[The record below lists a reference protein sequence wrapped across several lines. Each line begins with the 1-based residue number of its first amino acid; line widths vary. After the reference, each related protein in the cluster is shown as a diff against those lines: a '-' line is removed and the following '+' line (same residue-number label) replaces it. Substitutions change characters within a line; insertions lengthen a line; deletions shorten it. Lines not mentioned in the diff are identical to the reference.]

1 MRPMIRSTNLTVAWL
16 AALTVLIP
24 LPALAA
30 PDAAQTTIVDAQELW
45 RRGSDQVLAGDFV
58 SAARTFREV
67 SQLEPSHARAQSAL
81 TWMRE
86 AEDLAAGRRQYRQQ
100 MYDFYVRKAL
110 EALKE
115 AEAPA
120 EAKTAEDKTSDENAT
135 TANESEE
142 SDESDENDDPALE
155 FNLEPAEQDESE
167 SVLNRPKWK
176 ALFYA
181 ESAMELA
188 QDHNDFRKEPWLHEI
203 VEQIELEIETHK
215 QAGEWRDALALYNS
229 LKTIFPDKKEYEEQ
243 FTFCRKRAHL
253 EFIYGEKT
261 NWRADL
267 VGVAR
272 EAVEEILQRI
282 DSDYVDKP
290 DLRGLCRSGL
300 EHLLILAKASSL
312 SETFPRLSEQ
322 DLVDNFVIRL
332 NTVLKRHV
340 DKQVRLKPED
350 VADVFRKVLEI
361 NRETL
366 ALPETVVTDE
376 FIAGIL
382 EPLDEFTSVIW
393 PADVSEFHK
402 QTRGEFPGVG
412 IQITQPR
419 GKPLRV
425 ETPLEDSPA
434 FRAGIKP
441 GDLITEVDGKSTV
454 NMTIT
459 EAVREIT
466 GEPGTIVVLT
476 VLDPVTNESR
486 NVPLERQQIKIRTV
500 RGNLRDESRPTGWDY
515 IIDPQRKIAYVRI
528 SGFMD
533 ETVRDLR
540 DALEQMADEGCR
552 GLILDLRFNPG
563 GLLDTAVRMCDLFLD
578 EDAPIVQTKGRNAR
592 QDITIYARGRK
603 RYNDWPMIVLV
614 NEYSASA
621 SEIVAGALA
630 GNKEACVIGT
640 RTFGK
645 GSVQNLIPILDHQ
658 AYLKLTT
665 AYYHDWDED
674 RPEGDKWYLL
684 HKAPGAKNWG
694 VEPHI
699 TVDLIPQETNKVA
712 RLRRERD
719 VLKGKDQGQVPEDV
733 LSRSATQPAEEM
745 PEDPNPDIDPQLVIA
760 LDLMRIKLMS
770 DQPWALVPREAR
782 TASAADAAKT
792 PIGLSEKQ

>member
-1 MRPMIRSTNLTVAWL
+1 MRPMIRPRKLAVACL
-16 AALTVLIP
+16 VALTGL
-24 LPALAA
+24 LSNLALAA
-30 PDAAQTTIVDAQELW
+30 PDASPTASVDPQELW
-45 RRGSDQVLAGDFV
+45 RRGSDQVLAGDFR

-67 SQLEPSHARAQSAL
+67 SRLEPSHARAQSAL
-81 TWMRE
+81 AWMRE
-86 AEDLAAGRRQYRQQ
+86 AEDLAASRRQFRRE

-115 AEAPA
+115 AEAPPDAKA
-120 EAKTAEDKTSDENAT
+120 EGEQAADEKPAPKDDP
-135 TANESEE
+135 
-142 SDESDENDDPALE
+142 DESDETDDPA
-155 FNLEPAEQDESE
+155 AESDPQADEEDESD
-167 SVLNRPKWK
+167 SVLDRPKWR

-181 ESAMELA
+181 ESALELA
-188 QDHNDFRKEPWLHEI
+188 DDKDAFRKEPWLDDI
-203 VEQIELEIETHK
+203 VGQIEREIETHK
-215 QAGEWRDALALYNS
+215 AAGEWRDALALYNS
-229 LKTIFPDKKEYEEQ
+229 LKTIFPDRKEYEEQ
-243 FTFCRKRAHL
+243 FAFCRKRAHL

-272 EAVEEILQRI
+272 DAVDEILERI
-282 DSDYVDKP
+282 QTDYVDKP
-290 DLRGLCRSGL
+290 DLRTLCRSGL
-300 EHLLILAKASSL
+300 EHLLILAEASSL
-312 SETFPRLSEQ
+312 SQTFPQLAEQ
-322 DLVDNFVIRL
+322 DLVDRFVIRV
-332 NTVLKRHV
+332 NAVLKRQV
-340 DKQVRLKPED
+340 DRRSRLKSEQ
-350 VADVFRKVLEI
+350 VSELFRKVLDI

-393 PADVSEFHK
+393 PADVSEFNK

-419 GKPLRV
+419 GKPIRV

-441 GDLITEVDGKSTV
+441 GDLITEVDGKSTID
-454 NMTIT
+454 MTIT

-486 NVPLERQQIKIRTV
+486 KVPLERQQIKIRTV
-500 RGNLRDESRPTGWDY
+500 RGNLRDESKPTGWDY
-515 IIDPQRKIAYVRI
+515 VIDAQRKIGYVRI

-533 ETVRDLR
+533 ETVHDLH
-540 DALEQMADEGCR
+540 DALKQMADDGCR

-563 GLLDTAVRMCDLFLD
+563 GLLDSAVKMCDLFLD
-578 EDAPIVQTKGRNAR
+578 EEAPIVQTKGRNPR
-592 QDITIYARGRK
+592 QDITLYARGRK
-603 RYNDWPMIVLV
+603 RFNDWPIIVLV

-630 GNKEACVIGT
+630 GNKEACVVGT

-684 HKAPGAKNWG
+684 HKVPGAKHWG

-699 TVDLIPQETNKVA
+699 SVDLIPQETNKVA

-719 VLKGKDQGQVPEDV
+719 VLKGKDQNQVPEDV
-733 LSRSATQPAEEM
+733 LSRAATQAAEEM
-745 PEDPNPDIDPQLVIA
+745 PEDPNPDVDPQLVVA
-760 LDLMRIKLMS
+760 LDLMRIKLLS

-782 TASAADAAKT
+782 TASAAEAAKT
-792 PIGLSEKQ
+792 AIGLLEKQ